1 MEVYRLLGDELTY
14 ELLIRGL
21 PIGNTVAEKRALLRD
36 ALRVEKENLSAPPQQ
51 GCGIAQEELPK
62 CSTKLR
68 ELKEAILHF
77 DVENREDE
85 FTRIY
90 TRLLHVSGR
99 LPRLSCEGDE
109 AEERKDLMERAIQM
123 LGELNHRYTSVTA
136 VLHNSTTNARD
147 AQQEPGDRPSNT
159 SLIDAPIDKLP
170 ELVNRLEKA
179 SFFSNG
185 QETPF
190 PDTKALS
197 ATKSSG
203 KVRFNESPASA
214 FTPAEV
220 YRSPR
225 AQPSSLQGQLSQPP
239 GKDPLGVGMVDD
251 IPANSTFQGTTLN
264 PNANLYAP
272 THHDYFA
279 PRWSHVDVGRW
290 NVKFNG
296 RNSVTDFLER
306 IEELRISRGVS
317 KERLFQSAAELF
329 THDALLWYRTA
340 QVSSWDELCTQLK
353 QMFQP
358 YDYEY
363 SLWDEIRRR
372 TQGAQEHVGNYIVV
386 MENLFRKL
394 PTPVSEST
402 KRNLIMRN
410 LLPSFQTQLALHPVN
425 SVSQLMTLARSIEE
439 AVQRAQKYQPPPT
452 SARGLLE
459 PELRYRRT
467 EGFPQYANPLS
478 AVPPSN
484 SQSDVPSDLG
494 ENQSSRIPIVAAV
507 SNASKCWNCGSTQH
521 KFRSCPDPRK
531 RFCFKCG
538 QPNVTLAHCPSCRK
552 NCQRSQQ

>member
-1 MEVYRLLGDELTY
+1 M
-14 ELLIRGL
+14 
-21 PIGNTVAEKRALLRD
+21 
-36 ALRVEKENLSAPPQQ
+36 
-51 GCGIAQEELPK
+51 
-62 CSTKLR
+62 
-68 ELKEAILHF
+68 
-77 DVENREDE
+77 
-85 FTRIY
+85 
-90 TRLLHVSGR
+90 
-99 LPRLSCEGDE
+99 
-109 AEERKDLMERAIQM
+109 
-123 LGELNHRYTSVTA
+123 TSLVDIPS
-136 VLHNSTTNARD
+136 LE
-147 AQQEPGDRPSNT
+147 QQEPGDRPSNT

-170 ELVNRLEKA
+170 ELVNQLEKA
-179 SFFSNG
+179 SFFPNG

-214 FTPAEV
+214 FTPAE
-220 YRSPR
+220 
-225 AQPSSLQGQLSQPP
+225 PP

-306 IEELRISRGVS
+306 IEELRISREVS

-372 TQGAQEHVGNYIVV
+372 TQGAQERVGNYIVV

-402 KRNLIMRN
+402 KLNLIMRN

-452 SARGLLE
+452 SALGLLE

-507 SNASKCWNCGSTQH
+507 NNASKCWNCVTDIIRMKFGSESSASNFVLDKDEINNIILGSETVFSKKTTKTKTPSREDKINRPEHNVQGNAT
-521 KFRSCPDPRK
+521 KSDRSYNVGLDDMNTIFSPKMSISRIPPEVSHEVRYTKNTKKVEDTIADVGIEKGYEIEDFVREVIRLNSEIEEELNRNVVEKIKVIARKDCRNPRK
-531 RFCFKCG
+531 ENWIL
-538 QPNVTLAHCPSCRK
+538 QPPPEIPKWFLKRGFVNFDLPKVCVQPS
-552 NCQRSQQ
+552 NLF